1 MTTEQLSSRKN
12 TILRTVVET
21 HIETSQPVGSKYIAE
36 KYAFSFSP
44 ATVRNDM
51 CELEERGYL
60 THPHTSSGRIPTD
73 HGYRYYLDHMPFEQ
87 ILPAGYFDK
96 AAQELAPAP
105 GEGGVEDLLDRVSLM
120 LSAMSQEVG
129 LTLLPFP
136 GSRSSERPERLKLS
150 LQGLAHILEKPEFQ
164 DVRKARCLL
173 GAMEE
178 KITLMNWVLRHANA
192 EHVSVSVGH
201 EHEHEALE
209 DCAIV
214 TARYHAGEG
223 RQGVIAIVG
232 PKRMAYRQIVPLVSR
247 MAVAV
252 GDVLEHRESED
263 R

>member
-1 MTTEQLSSRKN
+1 METLSPRKN

-44 ATVRNDM
+44 ATVRHDM
-51 CELEERGYL
+51 GELEERGYL

-73 HGYRYYLDHMPFEQ
+73 HGYRYYLDHTPFEQ
-87 ILPAGYFDK
+87 VLPAGYLDR
-96 AAQELAPAP
+96 AARELVSVP
-105 GEGGVEDLLDRVSLM
+105 GEEGVEDLLERVSLM
-120 LSAMSQEVG
+120 LSAMSREVG

-136 GSRSSERPERLKLS
+136 GSRSAEHPERLKLS

-173 GAMEE
+173 SAMEE
-178 KITLMNWVLRHANA
+178 KITLMNWVLRHASA

-214 TARYHAGEG
+214 TARYSVGEG
-223 RQGVIAIVG
+223 RQGVIAILG
-232 PKRMAYRQIVPLVSR
+232 PKRMAYRKIIPLVSR
-247 MAVAV
+247 MASVV
-252 GDVLEHRESED
+252 GDILESTESEA